1 MNIENIISEIVNLPN
16 KYNKLGNI
24 SIYFLLKETGYF
36 ENYIEINEVM
46 ILKYLVSHKDCVS
59 QWLCWSEDK
68 RSSSGWYFK
77 EKEYEKYIVGYFP
90 FKKDFITLEYSDI
103 FEACSFFIKREI
115 EEIRIN

>member
-46 ILKYLVSHKDCVS
+46 ILKILLVIKIALANGCVGQKIKGVVQVGILKKKNMKNISLVIFLSKKILSH
-59 QWLCWSEDK
+59 
-68 RSSSGWYFK
+68 
-77 EKEYEKYIVGYFP
+77 
-90 FKKDFITLEYSDI
+90 
-103 FEACSFFIKREI
+103 
-115 EEIRIN
+115 